1 MNIHAVLEDGER
13 LFSLLVKVLI
23 NGKYHR
29 CVWKLDEIL
38 IFRALRP
45 SFFLPTILN
54 IVVSNFPSNSTTTT
68 SWHFLLFSFLTF
80 GSKFFKK

>member
-1 MNIHAVLEDGER
+1 MHSGKGMNIHAVLEDGER

-54 IVVSNFPSNSTTTT
+54 IVVSNFPSNSTTT
-68 SWHFLLFSFLTF
+68 SWHFFTIFFSYIW
-80 GSKFFKK
+80 

>member
-13 LFSLLVKVLI
+13 LFNLLVKVLI
-23 NGKYHR
+23 NGKYRR

-38 IFRALRP
+38 IFRDRP

-54 IVVSNFPSNSTTTT
+54 IVVSIPSNSTNFNTFYYFV
-68 SWHFLLFSFLTF
+68 FLDLEVNFSR
-80 GSKFFKK
+80 